1 MVEITGNNLSE
12 AAKLLGGVKNG
23 MEKVA
28 ARAINHT
35 TSKAKNHIKK
45 QVIKGYYIKNQD
57 VEKTLN
63 IKKATWNNPFA
74 TITSRSPVLPL
85 GKFKIAAS
93 GVELKVAVSKF
104 EGYTIRKKAFIA
116 SVKDFGKNPD
126 SMKSIRIFKRKGK
139 ARLPIQLQ
147 YGASVP
153 GMIGNQNI
161 TKELNEFISKNLEV
175 RLSHEVEYMLSRY
188 KK

>member
-1 MVEITGNNLSE
+1 MVEVSGNNLME
-12 AAKLLGGVKNG
+12 AAKMLGGIKNG
-23 MEKVA
+23 MERVA

-35 TSKAKNHIKK
+35 TAKAKNHIKK
-45 QVIKGYYIKNQD
+45 QVTKGYHIKNQD
-57 VEKTLN
+57 VEKTLD

-74 TITSRSPVLPL
+74 SITSRSPVLPL

-93 GVELKVAVSKF
+93 GTELKVAVSKL
-104 EGYTIRKKAFIA
+104 EGYTVRKKAFIS
-116 SVKDFGKNPD
+116 SVKDFGKNP
-126 SMKSIRIFKRKGK
+126 SGMKSIRIFKRKGK

-161 TKELNEFISKNLEV
+161 TKELDEFISKNLEV
-175 RLSHEVEYMLSRY
+175 RLSREVEYMLGRY
-188 KK
+188 KR